1 MKLNS
6 KWIPLFTSNFLGVF
20 NNNFFKTLICLIAIQ
35 WVAKGNESLIVSL
48 ASGLYVLSY
57 IFFSP
62 LAGRLSK
69 TRYKKKI
76 MLQARFVELFLIIIG
91 SFGFYIESVYLV
103 MACIFLLGL
112 VSTLFSPSK
121 YGLIRDIGG
130 KEGISFGTG
139 TLEMFTFFGALLGP
153 LLATIISDHYNFYLM
168 AGLFVVISLSSLFSI
183 WRLKVS
189 ETEPMKKSDDTIIP
203 FVFEFKAFKFA
214 SSIKGLNLIILGL
227 SSFWMVGSF
236 IQMNLLVHCPK
247 TLGMTNTQTGYV
259 LTVSAMG
266 IGLGSFLAGIISKGK
281 VELGLTPIG
290 GFGMTIALLLLFFL
304 HPGGILFG
312 LLIFITA
319 MFCGM
324 YMVPLSASVQN
335 SVEGR
340 KQGDMIAYSN
350 FMIFLLIFISAALFA
365 VITKQFGTNAIFIFL
380 VVFILTIS
388 ILMIKYVPEMFNRFK
403 NLLKI
408 SKTEDKNDVG

>member
-1 MKLNS
+1 MNS
-6 KWIPLFTSNFLGVF
+6 KTKWIPLFASNFLGVF
-20 NNNFFKTLICLIAIQ
+20 NNNFFKTLICLLAIN

-69 TRYKKKI
+69 TMYKKKI
-76 MLQARFVELFLIIIG
+76 MIAARIAELILVIIG
-91 SFGFYIESVYLV
+91 SFGFYIESVYMV

-130 KEGISFGTG
+130 SEGISFGTG
-139 TLEMFTFFGALLGP
+139 TLEMFTFFGAILGP
-153 LLATIISDHYNFYLM
+153 LLATIVSDHYNFYMM
-168 AGLFVVISLSSLFSI
+168 AGLFVIISLISLFAIS
-183 WRLKVS
+183 RLKVS
-189 ETEPMKKSDDTIIP
+189 ESEPMKKSDDTIIP
-203 FVFEFKAFKFA
+203 FMFEYKAFKYA
-214 SSIKGLNLIILGL
+214 ATMKGLNLIILGL

-236 IQMNLLVHCPK
+236 LQMNLLVHCPQ

-259 LTVSAMG
+259 LTASAVG

-281 VELGLTPIG
+281 IELGLTPIG
-290 GFGMTIALLLLFFL
+290 GLGMTISLLVLYFL
-304 HPGGILFG
+304 QPTGILFG
-312 LLIFITA
+312 FMIFLTA
-319 MFCGM
+319 LFCGI

-340 KQGDMIAYSN
+340 KQGDMLAYSN
-350 FMIFLLIFISAALFA
+350 FLIFLLIFISAALFA
-365 VITKQFGTNAIFIFL
+365 VITKHFGTNSIFIFL
-380 VVFILTIS
+380 VILIFTMS
-388 ILMIKYVPEMFNRFK
+388 LLMIKYVPNMLVRFK
-403 NLLKI
+403 GLLKI
-408 SKTEDKNDVG
+408 K

>member
-1 MKLNS
+1 MQSKT
-6 KWIPLFTSNFLGVF
+6 KWIPLFASNFLGVF
-20 NNNFFKTLICLIAIQ
+20 NNNFFKTLICLLAIN
-35 WVAKGNESLIVSL
+35 WVAKGNESMIVSL

-69 TRYKKKI
+69 TMYKKKI
-76 MLQARFVELFLIIIG
+76 MIAARIAELILVIAG
-91 SFGFYIESVYLV
+91 SIGFYIENVYIV
-103 MACIFLLGL
+103 MAGIFLLGL

-130 KEGISFGTG
+130 NEGLSFGTG
-139 TLEMFTFFGALLGP
+139 TLEMFTFFGAILGP
-153 LLATIISDHYNFYLM
+153 LLATIVSDHYNFYLM
-168 AGLFVVISLSSLFSI
+168 AGLFVVISLISLFAIS
-183 WRLKVS
+183 RLKVS
-189 ETEPMKKSDDTIIP
+189 ESQPMKKSDDTIIP
-203 FVFEFKAFKFA
+203 FVFEYKAFKFA
-214 SSIKGLNLIILGL
+214 SQIKGLNLIILGL

-236 IQMNLLVHCPK
+236 LQMLLLVHCPK

-259 LTVSAMG
+259 LTASALG

-281 VELGLTPIG
+281 IELGLTPIG
-290 GFGMTIALLLLFFL
+290 GLGMTISLLILFFL
-304 HPGGILFG
+304 QPAGILFG
-312 LLIFITA
+312 FMIFLTA
-319 MFCGM
+319 LFCGI

-365 VITKQFGTNAIFIFL
+365 VITDNFGTNSVFIFL
-380 VVFILTIS
+380 VILITVMS
-388 ILMIKYVPEMFNRFK
+388 LMMIKYVPQMFSRFK
-403 NLLKI
+403 TLIKI
-408 SKTEDKNDVG
+408 SI

>member
-1 MKLNS
+1 MNS
-6 KWIPLFTSNFLGVF
+6 KTKWIPLFASNFLGVF
-20 NNNFFKTLICLIAIQ
+20 NNNFFKTLICLLAIN

-69 TRYKKKI
+69 TMYKKKI
-76 MLQARFVELFLIIIG
+76 MIAARITELILVIIG
-91 SFGFYIESVYLV
+91 SFGFYIESVYMV

-130 KEGISFGTG
+130 SEGISFGTG
-139 TLEMFTFFGALLGP
+139 TLEMFTFFGAILGP
-153 LLATIISDHYNFYLM
+153 LLATIVSDHYNFYMM
-168 AGLFVVISLSSLFSI
+168 AGLFVIISLISLFAIS
-183 WRLKVS
+183 RLKVS
-189 ETEPMKKSDDTIIP
+189 ESEPMKKSDDTIIP
-203 FVFEFKAFKFA
+203 FMFEYKAFKYA
-214 SSIKGLNLIILGL
+214 ATMKGLNLIILGL

-236 IQMNLLVHCPK
+236 LQMNLLVHCPQ

-259 LTVSAMG
+259 LTASAVG

-290 GFGMTIALLLLFFL
+290 GLGMTISLLILYFL
-304 HPGGILFG
+304 QPTGILFG
-312 LLIFITA
+312 FMIFLTA
-319 MFCGM
+319 LFCGI

-340 KQGDMIAYSN
+340 KQGDMLAYSN
-350 FMIFLLIFISAALFA
+350 FLIFLLIFISAALFA
-365 VITKQFGTNAIFIFL
+365 VITKHFGTNSIFIFL
-380 VVFILTIS
+380 VILIFTMS
-388 ILMIKYVPEMFNRFK
+388 LLMIKYVPNMLVRFK
-403 NLLKI
+403 GLLKI
-408 SKTEDKNDVG
+408 K

>member
-1 MKLNS
+1 MKLTT
-6 KWIPLFTSNFLGVF
+6 KWIPLFSSNFLGVF
-20 NNNFFKTLICLIAIQ
+20 NNNFFKTLICLLAIH

-69 TRYKKKI
+69 TMYKKKI
-76 MLQARFVELFLIIIG
+76 MIIARFVELFLILIG
-91 SFGFYIESVYLV
+91 SLGFYIESVYMV

-130 KEGISFGTG
+130 NEGISFGTG

-153 LLATIISDHYNFYLM
+153 LLATIVSDHYNFYVM
-168 AGLFVVISLSSLFSI
+168 SALFLLISLSSLFSI
-183 WRLKVS
+183 WRLKVHES
-189 ETEPMKKSDDTIIP
+189 EPVKKSEEPIIP
-203 FVFEFKAFKFA
+203 FVFEYKAFKFA
-214 SSIKGLNLIILGL
+214 STIKGLNLIILGL

-236 IQMNLLVHCPK
+236 LQMNLLVHCPK

-266 IGLGSFLAGIISKGK
+266 IGLGSFLAGLISKGK

-290 GFGMTIALLLLFFL
+290 GFGMSITLLILFFL
-304 HPGGILFG
+304 QPTGILFG
-312 LLIFITA
+312 FLIFLTA
-319 MFCGM
+319 MFCGI

-350 FMIFLLIFISAALFA
+350 FMIFLLIFISAAFFA
-365 VITKQFGTNAIFIFL
+365 LITKHFGTNAIFIFL
-380 VVFILTIS
+380 VILIMTMS
-388 ILMIKYVPEMFNRFK
+388 ILMIKYVPNMFSRFK

-408 SKTEDKNDVG
+408 SKY

>member
-1 MKLNS
+1 MNS
-6 KWIPLFTSNFLGVF
+6 KTKWIPLFASNFLGVF
-20 NNNFFKTLICLIAIQ
+20 NNNFFKTLICLLAIN

-69 TRYKKKI
+69 TMYKKKI
-76 MLQARFVELFLIIIG
+76 MIAARIAELILVIIG
-91 SFGFYIESVYLV
+91 SFGFYIESIYMV

-130 KEGISFGTG
+130 SEGISFGTG
-139 TLEMFTFFGALLGP
+139 TLEMFTFFGAILGP
-153 LLATIISDHYNFYLM
+153 LLATIVSDHYNFYMM
-168 AGLFVVISLSSLFSI
+168 AGLFVIISLISLFAIS
-183 WRLKVS
+183 RLKVS
-189 ETEPMKKSDDTIIP
+189 ESEPMKKSDDTIIP
-203 FVFEFKAFKFA
+203 FMFEYKAFKYA
-214 SSIKGLNLIILGL
+214 ATMKGLNLIILGL

-236 IQMNLLVHCPK
+236 LQMNLLVHCPQ

-259 LTVSAMG
+259 LTASAVG

-290 GFGMTIALLLLFFL
+290 GLGMTISLLILYFL
-304 HPGGILFG
+304 QPTGILFG
-312 LLIFITA
+312 FMIFLTA
-319 MFCGM
+319 LFCGI

-340 KQGDMIAYSN
+340 KQGDMLAYSN
-350 FMIFLLIFISAALFA
+350 FLIFLLIFVSAALFA
-365 VITKQFGTNAIFIFL
+365 VITKHFGTNSIFIFL
-380 VVFILTIS
+380 VILIFTMS
-388 ILMIKYVPEMFNRFK
+388 LLMIKYVPNMLVRFK
-403 NLLKI
+403 GLLKI
-408 SKTEDKNDVG
+408 K

>member
-1 MKLNS
+1 MQSKT
-6 KWIPLFTSNFLGVF
+6 KWIPLFASNFLGVF
-20 NNNFFKTLICLIAIQ
+20 NNNFFKTLICLLAIN
-35 WVAKGNESLIVSL
+35 WVAKGNESMIVSM

-69 TRYKKKI
+69 TMYKKKI
-76 MLQARFVELFLIIIG
+76 MIAARIAELILVIAG
-91 SFGFYIESVYLV
+91 SIGFYIENVYIV
-103 MACIFLLGL
+103 MAGIFLLGL

-130 KEGISFGTG
+130 NEGLSFGTG
-139 TLEMFTFFGALLGP
+139 TLEMFTFFGAILGP
-153 LLATIISDHYNFYLM
+153 LLATIVSDHYNFYLM
-168 AGLFVVISLSSLFSI
+168 TGLFVVISLISLFAIS
-183 WRLKVS
+183 RLKVS
-189 ETEPMKKSDDTIIP
+189 ESQPMKKSDDTIIP
-203 FVFEFKAFKFA
+203 FVFEYKAFKFA
-214 SSIKGLNLIILGL
+214 SQIKGLNLIILGL

-236 IQMNLLVHCPK
+236 LQMLLLVHCPK

-259 LTVSAMG
+259 LTASALG

-281 VELGLTPIG
+281 IELGLTPIG
-290 GFGMTIALLLLFFL
+290 GLGMTISLLILFFL
-304 HPGGILFG
+304 QPTGILFG
-312 LLIFITA
+312 FMIFLTA
-319 MFCGM
+319 LFCGI

-365 VITKQFGTNAIFIFL
+365 VITDNFGTNSVFIFL
-380 VVFILTIS
+380 VILIS
-388 ILMIKYVPEMFNRFK
+388 VMSLMMIKYVPQMFSRFK
-403 NLLKI
+403 TLIKI
-408 SKTEDKNDVG
+408 SK

>member
-1 MKLNS
+1 MNS
-6 KWIPLFTSNFLGVF
+6 KTKWIPLFASNFLGVF
-20 NNNFFKTLICLIAIQ
+20 NNNFFKTLICLLAIN

-69 TRYKKKI
+69 TMYKKKI
-76 MLQARFVELFLIIIG
+76 MIAARIAELILVIIG
-91 SFGFYIESVYLV
+91 SFGFYIESVYMV

-130 KEGISFGTG
+130 SEGISFGTG
-139 TLEMFTFFGALLGP
+139 TLEMFTFFGAILGP
-153 LLATIISDHYNFYLM
+153 LLATIVSDHYNFYMM
-168 AGLFVVISLSSLFSI
+168 AGLFVIISLISLFAIS
-183 WRLKVS
+183 RLKVS
-189 ETEPMKKSDDTIIP
+189 ESEPMKKSDDTIIP
-203 FVFEFKAFKFA
+203 FMFEYKAFKYA
-214 SSIKGLNLIILGL
+214 ATIKGLNLIILGL

-236 IQMNLLVHCPK
+236 LQMNLLVHCPQ

-259 LTVSAMG
+259 LTASAVG

-281 VELGLTPIG
+281 IELGLTPIG
-290 GFGMTIALLLLFFL
+290 GLGMTISLLVLYFL
-304 HPGGILFG
+304 QPTGILFG
-312 LLIFITA
+312 FMIFLTA
-319 MFCGM
+319 LFCGI

-340 KQGDMIAYSN
+340 KQGDMLAYSN
-350 FMIFLLIFISAALFA
+350 FLIFLLIFISAALFA
-365 VITKQFGTNAIFIFL
+365 VITKHFGTNSIFIFL
-380 VVFILTIS
+380 VILIFTMS
-388 ILMIKYVPEMFNRFK
+388 LLMIKYVPNMLVRFK
-403 NLLKI
+403 GLLKI
-408 SKTEDKNDVG
+408 K

>member
-1 MKLNS
+1 MNS
-6 KWIPLFTSNFLGVF
+6 KTKWIPLFASNFLGVF
-20 NNNFFKTLICLIAIQ
+20 NNNFFKTLICLLAIN

-69 TRYKKKI
+69 TMYKKKI
-76 MLQARFVELFLIIIG
+76 MIAARIAELILIIIG
-91 SFGFYIESVYLV
+91 SFGFYIESIYMV

-130 KEGISFGTG
+130 SEGISFGTG
-139 TLEMFTFFGALLGP
+139 TLEMFTFFGAILGP
-153 LLATIISDHYNFYLM
+153 LLATIVSDHYNFYMM
-168 AGLFVVISLSSLFSI
+168 AGLFVIISLISLFAIS
-183 WRLKVS
+183 RLKVS
-189 ETEPMKKSDDTIIP
+189 ESEPMKKSDDTIIP
-203 FVFEFKAFKFA
+203 FIFEYKAFKYA
-214 SSIKGLNLIILGL
+214 ATMKGLNLIILGL

-236 IQMNLLVHCPK
+236 LQMNLLVHCPQ

-259 LTVSAMG
+259 LTASAVG

-290 GFGMTIALLLLFFL
+290 GLGMTISLLVLYFL
-304 HPGGILFG
+304 QPTGILFG
-312 LLIFITA
+312 FMIFLTA
-319 MFCGM
+319 LFCGI

-340 KQGDMIAYSN
+340 KQGDMLAYSN
-350 FMIFLLIFISAALFA
+350 FLIFLLIFISAALFA
-365 VITKQFGTNAIFIFL
+365 VITKHFGTNSIFIFL
-380 VVFILTIS
+380 VILIFTMS
-388 ILMIKYVPEMFNRFK
+388 LLMIKYVPNMLVRFK
-403 NLLKI
+403 GLLKI
-408 SKTEDKNDVG
+408 K

>member
-1 MKLNS
+1 MQSKT
-6 KWIPLFTSNFLGVF
+6 KWIPLFASNFLGVF
-20 NNNFFKTLICLIAIQ
+20 NNNFFKTLICLLAIN
-35 WVAKGNESLIVSL
+35 WVAKGNESMIVSL

-69 TRYKKKI
+69 TMYKKKI
-76 MLQARFVELFLIIIG
+76 MIAARIAELILVIAG
-91 SFGFYIESVYLV
+91 SIGFYIENVYIV
-103 MACIFLLGL
+103 MAGIFLLGL

-130 KEGISFGTG
+130 NEGLSFGTG
-139 TLEMFTFFGALLGP
+139 TLEMFTFFGAILGP
-153 LLATIISDHYNFYLM
+153 LLATIVSDHYNFYLM
-168 AGLFVVISLSSLFSI
+168 AGLFVVISLISLFAIS
-183 WRLKVS
+183 RLKVS
-189 ETEPMKKSDDTIIP
+189 ESQPMKKSDDTIIP
-203 FVFEFKAFKFA
+203 FVFEYKAFKFA
-214 SSIKGLNLIILGL
+214 SQIKGLNLIILGL

-236 IQMNLLVHCPK
+236 LQMLLLVHCPK

-259 LTVSAMG
+259 LTASALG

-281 VELGLTPIG
+281 IELGLTPIG
-290 GFGMTIALLLLFFL
+290 GLGMTISLLILFFL
-304 HPGGILFG
+304 QPTGILFG
-312 LLIFITA
+312 FMIFLTA
-319 MFCGM
+319 LFCGI

-365 VITKQFGTNAIFIFL
+365 VITDNFGTNSVFIFL
-380 VVFILTIS
+380 VILITVMS
-388 ILMIKYVPEMFNRFK
+388 LMMIKYVPQMFSRFK
-403 NLLKI
+403 TLIKI
-408 SKTEDKNDVG
+408 SK

>member
-1 MKLNS
+1 MQSKT
-6 KWIPLFTSNFLGVF
+6 KWIPLFASNFLGVF
-20 NNNFFKTLICLIAIQ
+20 NNNFFKTLICLLAIN
-35 WVAKGNESLIVSL
+35 WVAKGNESMIVSM

-69 TRYKKKI
+69 TMYKKKI
-76 MLQARFVELFLIIIG
+76 MIAARIAELILVIAG
-91 SFGFYIESVYLV
+91 SIGFYIENVYIV
-103 MACIFLLGL
+103 MAGIFLLGL

-130 KEGISFGTG
+130 NEGLSFGTG
-139 TLEMFTFFGALLGP
+139 TLEMFTFFGAILGP
-153 LLATIISDHYNFYLM
+153 LLATIVSDHYNFYLM
-168 AGLFVVISLSSLFSI
+168 SGLFVVISLISLFAIS
-183 WRLKVS
+183 RLKVS
-189 ETEPMKKSDDTIIP
+189 ESQPMKKSDDTIIP
-203 FVFEFKAFKFA
+203 FVFEYKAFKFA
-214 SSIKGLNLIILGL
+214 SQIKGLNLIILGL

-236 IQMNLLVHCPK
+236 LQMLLLVHCPK

-259 LTVSAMG
+259 LTASALG

-281 VELGLTPIG
+281 IELGLTPIG
-290 GFGMTIALLLLFFL
+290 GLGMCISLLILFFL
-304 HPGGILFG
+304 QPTGILFG
-312 LLIFITA
+312 FMIFLTA
-319 MFCGM
+319 LFCGI

-365 VITKQFGTNAIFIFL
+365 VITDNFGTNSVFIFL
-380 VVFILTIS
+380 VILIS
-388 ILMIKYVPEMFNRFK
+388 GMSLMMIKYVPQMFNRFK
-403 NLLKI
+403 ILIKI
-408 SKTEDKNDVG
+408 SK

>member
-1 MKLNS
+1 MNS
-6 KWIPLFTSNFLGVF
+6 KTKWIPLFASNFLGVF
-20 NNNFFKTLICLIAIQ
+20 NNNFFKTLICLLAIN

-69 TRYKKKI
+69 TMYKKKI
-76 MLQARFVELFLIIIG
+76 MIAARIAELILIIIG
-91 SFGFYIESVYLV
+91 SFGFYIESVYMV

-130 KEGISFGTG
+130 SEGISFGTG
-139 TLEMFTFFGALLGP
+139 TLEMFTFFGAILGP
-153 LLATIISDHYNFYLM
+153 LLATIVSDHYNFYMM
-168 AGLFVVISLSSLFSI
+168 AGLFVIISLISLFAIS
-183 WRLKVS
+183 RLKVS
-189 ETEPMKKSDDTIIP
+189 ESEPMKKSDDTIIP
-203 FVFEFKAFKFA
+203 FMFEYKAFKYA
-214 SSIKGLNLIILGL
+214 ATMKGLNLIILGL

-236 IQMNLLVHCPK
+236 LQMNLLVHCPQ

-259 LTVSAMG
+259 LTASAVG

-290 GFGMTIALLLLFFL
+290 GLGMTISLLVLYFL
-304 HPGGILFG
+304 QPTGILFG
-312 LLIFITA
+312 FMIFLTA
-319 MFCGM
+319 LFCGI

-340 KQGDMIAYSN
+340 KQGDMLAYSN
-350 FMIFLLIFISAALFA
+350 FLIFLLIFVSAALFA
-365 VITKQFGTNAIFIFL
+365 VITKHFGTNSIFIFL
-380 VVFILTIS
+380 VILIFTMS
-388 ILMIKYVPEMFNRFK
+388 LLMIKYVPNMLVRFK
-403 NLLKI
+403 GLLKI
-408 SKTEDKNDVG
+408 K